1 MDSRGRF
8 RYHTGSLPLH
18 LLVAMLKPYLP
29 LLAGLAVVVLV
40 SAFALM
46 NRTEVAVW
54 LFGWRWWLPLV
65 WVILGAFT
73 AGVAVGAGLSLKRQ
87 FDLAARL
94 ESARRT
100 TLAEPVLAAPVAGGA
115 QAFRAP
121 GEDNGSAQAQ
131 TEEVTVAQA
140 L

>member
-1 MDSRGRF
+1 
-8 RYHTGSLPLH
+8 
-18 LLVAMLKPYLP
+18 MLKPYLP
-29 LLAGLAVVVLV
+29 LLAGLAIVVLV
-40 SAFALM
+40 TAFALM

-73 AGVAVGAGLSLKRQ
+73 AGVAVGAGLSLRRQ

-94 ESARRT
+94 EAARP
-100 TLAEPVLAAPVAGGA
+100 AVAVIPVTEGA
-115 QAFRAP
+115 KVFPASP
-121 GEDNGSAQAQ
+121 DDSQ
-131 TEEVTVAQA
+131 TEEVAVAQA

>member
-1 MDSRGRF
+1 
-8 RYHTGSLPLH
+8 
-18 LLVAMLKPYLP
+18 MLKPFLP
-29 LLAGLAVVVLV
+29 LFAVLVVVILV
-40 SAFALM
+40 TAFALM

-94 ESARRT
+94 EAARRH
-100 TLAEPVLAAPVAGGA
+100 AAAPVAVVRGGA
-115 QAFRAP
+115 KVFSAP
-121 GEDNGSAQAQ
+121 ENGRGSAALSQ
-131 TEEVTVAQA
+131 TNDTNEVTVAQA

>member
-1 MDSRGRF
+1 
-8 RYHTGSLPLH
+8 
-18 LLVAMLKPYLP
+18 MLKPYLP

-40 SAFALM
+40 TAFALM

-73 AGVAVGAGLSLKRQ
+73 AGVAVGAGLSLRRQ

-94 ESARRT
+94 EAVRT
-100 TLAEPVLAAPVAGGA
+100 VNAVPVTDGAKAFPALEENGAAPVI
-115 QAFRAP
+115 P
-121 GEDNGSAQAQ
+121 Q

>member
-1 MDSRGRF
+1 
-8 RYHTGSLPLH
+8 
-18 LLVAMLKPYLP
+18 MLKPYLP
-29 LLAGLAVVVLV
+29 LLAGLAIVVLV
-40 SAFALM
+40 TAFALM

-73 AGVAVGAGLSLKRQ
+73 AGVAVGAGLSLRRQ

-94 ESARRT
+94 EAAR
-100 TLAEPVLAAPVAGGA
+100 PVVAVIPATEGAKVFPAP
-115 QAFRAP
+115 P
-121 GEDNGSAQAQ
+121 EDSP
-131 TEEVTVAQA
+131 TEEVAVAQA